1 MLNITYLCP
10 AFLLNGDKTR
20 IMKLKYIVACSLML
34 VLCVLTKM
42 FGYSYSSTIS
52 KATTPS
58 LKSVRYVAENDF
70 LKHLGFANELLPSG
84 DTRIDKK
91 MKKAL
96 KANSYSNLRTLKLHQ
111 RSGVW
116 FPIIEPILKK
126 YGVPEDFKYIPL
138 VETGM
143 KRGLYSPK
151 GAAGVWQF
159 MPQTA
164 RDYGLTVNDTVDER
178 MNVRLATVAA
188 AKYIKDLHRQFDS
201 WTLAAA
207 AYNGGEGRMRRQITK
222 QKQNDY
228 FQLDLNQETGKYVY
242 SLISMKQVIE
252 HPEDY
257 GYKISNPK
265 KLLAYQQ

>member
-1 MLNITYLCP
+1 
-10 AFLLNGDKTR
+10 
-20 IMKLKYIVACSLML
+20 MKLKYIVACSLML

-42 FGYSYSSTIS
+42 FGYSYSGTTSKTIV
-52 KATTPS
+52 PD
-58 LKSVRYVAENDF
+58 LKPARSIAENDF
-70 LKHLGFANELLPSG
+70 LNYLEFANELLPAG
-84 DTRIDKK
+84 DKRIDTK

-96 KANSYSNLRTLKLHQ
+96 KAHSFSTMQTLKLHQ
-111 RSGVW
+111 RAEVW

-126 YGVPEDFKYIPL
+126 YGVPEDFKYVPL

-143 KRGLYSPK
+143 KRGLFSPK

-164 RDYGLTVNDTVDER
+164 RDYGLTVNDKVDER

-188 AKYIKDLHRQFDS
+188 AKYLRDLHKQFNS

-222 QKQNDY
+222 QKQDDY
-228 FQLDLNQETGKYVY
+228 FYLNLNRETGKYVY
-242 SLISMKQVIE
+242 SLISMKEVIE

-257 GYKISNPK
+257 GYKIKNPR
-265 KLLAYQQ
+265 KLLAYKD

>member
-1 MLNITYLCP
+1 
-10 AFLLNGDKTR
+10 
-20 IMKLKYIVACSLML
+20 MKLKYIVACSLML
-34 VLCVLTKM
+34 VFCILTKM
-42 FGYSYSSTIS
+42 FGYSYSGT
-52 KATTPS
+52 ANNLETPS
-58 LKSVRYVAENDF
+58 LNLVRSIAENDF
-70 LKHLGFANELLPSG
+70 LNHLEFADELLPSG
-84 DTRIDKK
+84 DKLVDKK
-91 MKKAL
+91 MKRAL
-96 KANSYSNLRTLKLHQ
+96 KAHSYGNMQTLKLHQ
-111 RSGVW
+111 RSQVW

-164 RDYGLTVNDTVDER
+164 RDYGLTVNDRIDER
-178 MNVRLATVAA
+178 MNVRLATIAA
-188 AKYIKDLHRQFDS
+188 AKYIKDLHKQFNS

-207 AYNGGEGRMRRQITK
+207 AYNGGEGRMKRQINR
-222 QKQNDY
+222 QKQDDY
-228 FQLDLNQETGKYVY
+228 FRLDLNRETGKYVY
-242 SLISMKQVIE
+242 SLISMKEVIE

-265 KLLAYQQ
+265 KLLAYQE

>member
-1 MLNITYLCP
+1 M
-10 AFLLNGDKTR
+10 R
-20 IMKLKYIVACSLML
+20 LKYIVACSLML
-34 VLCVLTKM
+34 VFCVLTKM

-52 KATTPS
+52 KADVPN
-58 LKSVRYVAENDF
+58 LKALRSIVETDAIS
-70 LKHLGFANELLPSG
+70 HLEFANELLPSG
-84 DTRIDKK
+84 DKGIEKK
-91 MKKAL
+91 MRKAL
-96 KANSYSNLRTLKLHQ
+96 KAHSYNNLRTLRLHQ
-111 RSGVW
+111 RAEIW

-143 KRGLYSPK
+143 TRGLYSPK

-159 MPQTA
+159 MPETA
-164 RDYGLTVNDTVDER
+164 RDYGLTVNGKVDER

-188 AKYIKDLHRQFDS
+188 ARYIKDLYKQFNS

-207 AYNGGEGRMRRQITK
+207 AYNGGEGRMRRQIAK
-222 QKQNDY
+222 QQQDDY
-228 FQLDLNQETGKYVY
+228 FRLKLNQETGKYVY
-242 SLISMKQVIE
+242 SLISMKEVIE

-265 KLLAYQQ
+265 RLLAYEDSNK